1 MAFKFNFT
9 SDDLDLENEESQQLQ
24 TSLHDLHLED
34 NSGQPQKLPSRE
46 YDILS
51 SPLPP
56 VIQADL
62 LQIQNV
68 EKPIYKRTLADVRFQ
83 IAQQDTLLEN
93 ETEREV
99 LSMLSLS
106 GNSDLIKGV
115 YEGGFKTWEC
125 SIDMVEYLSSLPE
138 EQISNKKV
146 LEIGCGS
153 SIPAIYLLTTNKTN
167 RVDIQDYNEQVIR
180 YVSVPNILLNCVL
193 NVQENTAV
201 NNEEQEKESSSESE
215 EEDDDEDDD
224 EEKRIEEDPVTCDA
238 EAEIVADQVPAMLQQ
253 VSARTRA
260 FFGDWSTLPEQ
271 LGVDQGKY
279 DLIVTT
285 ETVYAE
291 HSLPDL
297 IRVIQKSLRKPDG
310 VCYVGAKTV
319 YFGVGGGILPF
330 CTLLSQSMDEDGDK
344 LKYEKVYESARSIKG
359 EILKVTWE

>member
-1 MAFKFNFT
+1 
-9 SDDLDLENEESQQLQ
+9 
-24 TSLHDLHLED
+24 
-34 NSGQPQKLPSRE
+34 
-46 YDILS
+46 
-51 SPLPP
+51 
-56 VIQADL
+56 
-62 LQIQNV
+62 
-68 EKPIYKRTLADVRFQ
+68 
-83 IAQQDTLLEN
+83 
-93 ETEREV
+93 
-99 LSMLSLS
+99 MLSLS

-153 SIPAIYLLTTNKTN
+153 SIPAIYLLTINKTN

-193 NVQENTAV
+193 NVQENPAV
-201 NNEEQEKESSSESE
+201 NNEEQGKESSSESE
-215 EEDDDEDDD
+215 DEDEDDDDD

-238 EAEIVADQVPAMLQQ
+238 EAEIIADQVPAMLQQ

-297 IRVIQKSLRKPDG
+297 IRVIQNHLENQM
-310 VCYVGAKTV
+310 V
-319 YFGVGGGILPF
+319 FGKL
-330 CTLLSQSMDEDGDK
+330 CEQLYLLD
-344 LKYEKVYESARSIKG
+344 
-359 EILKVTWE
+359 

>member
-1 MAFKFNFT
+1 M
-9 SDDLDLENEESQQLQ
+9 
-24 TSLHDLHLED
+24 
-34 NSGQPQKLPSRE
+34 
-46 YDILS
+46 
-51 SPLPP
+51 
-56 VIQADL
+56 

-153 SIPAIYLLTTNKTN
+153 SIPAIYLMTINKAN

-193 NVQENTAV
+193 NVQESPTV

-215 EEDDDEDDD
+215 EEEDDDDDDD

-238 EAEIVADQVPAMLQQ
+238 EAEIIADQAPAMLQQ

-260 FFGDWSTLPEQ
+260 FFGDWSTLP
-271 LGVDQGKY
+271 VCC
-279 DLIVTT
+279 I
-285 ETVYAE
+285 
-291 HSLPDL
+291 SF
-297 IRVIQKSLRKPDG
+297 RVIS
-310 VCYVGAKTV
+310 
-319 YFGVGGGILPF
+319 F
-330 CTLLSQSMDEDGDK
+330 
-344 LKYEKVYESARSIKG
+344 
-359 EILKVTWE
+359 

>member
-1 MAFKFNFT
+1 M
-9 SDDLDLENEESQQLQ
+9 
-24 TSLHDLHLED
+24 
-34 NSGQPQKLPSRE
+34 
-46 YDILS
+46 
-51 SPLPP
+51 
-56 VIQADL
+56 

-153 SIPAIYLLTTNKTN
+153 SIPAIYLMTINKAN

-193 NVQENTAV
+193 NVQESPTV

-215 EEDDDEDDD
+215 EEEDDDEDDDD

-238 EAEIVADQVPAMLQQ
+238 EAEIIADQAPAMLQQ

-260 FFGDWSTLPEQ
+260 FFGDWSTLP
-271 LGVDQGKY
+271 VCC
-279 DLIVTT
+279 I
-285 ETVYAE
+285 
-291 HSLPDL
+291 SF
-297 IRVIQKSLRKPDG
+297 RVIS
-310 VCYVGAKTV
+310 
-319 YFGVGGGILPF
+319 F
-330 CTLLSQSMDEDGDK
+330 
-344 LKYEKVYESARSIKG
+344 
-359 EILKVTWE
+359 